1 MQYNFV
7 TDTKPKRAVV
17 ITPTMGSNKL
27 LDAMNS
33 VQQQTY
39 EHVDHLVVMDGP
51 EASKR
56 FHELLD
62 YAVMHEALLLPQK
75 DNNLITMA
83 LPFNTGHGAQGFY
96 GHRIYAGLSQL
107 VDHDYVFFL
116 DEDNWYQPNHVET
129 LIETIENGNL
139 DFAHSLRSIHSPT
152 LEFLIDDNCESLGK
166 WPIYLSAE
174 KTKEKQYLIDTSSF
188 AFRRQFLIN
197 VSQLWHSG
205 WGGDRR
211 FYGMI
216 RGHAKH
222 DTSGVRSL
230 CYRLDGNPG
239 SVGVDFFKTGNE
251 YYHNYYKGDLP
262 WIKRKI

>member
-1 MQYNFV
+1 MKYNIV

-27 LDAMNS
+27 LDAIDS
-33 VQQQTY
+33 VQKQTY
-39 EHVDHLVVMDGP
+39 EHIDHLVVVDGP

-56 FHELLD
+56 FQETILP
-62 YAVMHEALLLPQK
+62 LPQY
-75 DNNLITMA
+75 DSIIVAT
-83 LPFNTGHGAQGFY
+83 LPFNTGHGSQGFY
-96 GHRIYAGLSQL
+96 GHRIYAGISQL

-129 LIETIENGNL
+129 LIETIEKGNL
-139 DFAHSLRSIHSPT
+139 DFAHSLRSIYSPT
-152 LEFLIDDNCESLGK
+152 REYLIDDNCESLGK

-174 KTKEKQYLIDTSSF
+174 KTNEKQHLIDTSSF

-211 FYGMI
+211 FYNI
-216 RGHAKH
+216 VRRHAKH

-239 SVGVDFFKTGNE
+239 SVDVNFFRTGNE
-251 YYHNYYKGDLP
+251 YYHNYYKGDFP
-262 WIKRKI
+262 WIKRV